1 MSIQLNAI
9 MSDNM
14 AIINKVIV
22 GARSKNIRL
31 VSKKEAPS
39 SNVVFDVAITDDL
52 NDVPIFKKCGANVNI
67 YVILLSKTEIAKNI
81 STFEKEIFIACQV
94 KFRYGKWYDI
104 LNYAA
109 NNNSIISAA
118 EINNEYTV
126 YYDSNGDNNS
136 SWKIVDKVANEMLI
150 KRGTYF
156 IEKLKEFI
164 KQNPQNASIIQQFV
178 FNADFS
184 DFRRMEDFRFV
195 HNRPYETDHL
205 VLFPLDLYHTR
216 LINFKD
222 AVSFKLKTNN
232 AIWIGRPDDD
242 WRWKHNKDG
251 KSHRLTFVENTFDIH
266 PNISVRFSG
275 DEKNK
280 EKNQQIDAKYISHPL
295 TKEEQTKNKFI
306 INLEGNDTSTSFLWA
321 LGSNCCPLHTFP
333 FTFENILFG
342 NGLEPYK
349 HFIPIAVDGSD
360 LLEKYNWCLDH
371 LEECEKIANNGK
383 EYMKFYQNEDIY
395 NEILNRMFAMYC
407 MVK

>member
-9 MSDNM
+9 MSDNL

-22 GARSKNIRL
+22 SARSKNIRL

-52 NDVPIFKKCGANVNI
+52 NDVPILKKCGANVNI
-67 YVILLSKTEIAKNI
+67 HVILLSTTETAKNI
-81 STFEKEIFIACQV
+81 STFEKEIFIARQV
-94 KFRYGKWYDI
+94 KFRYGKWYEI
-104 LNYAA
+104 FIENA
-109 NNNSIISAA
+109 NKKTVLSAA
-118 EINNEYTV
+118 EINNLYTV
-126 YYDSNGDNNS
+126 YYDG
-136 SWKIVDKVANEMLI
+136 SWKITDTITNNLLI
-150 KRGTYF
+150 NRNMYF
-156 IEKLKEFI
+156 IEKFKQFI
-164 KQNPQNASIIQQFV
+164 KQNPQYTANAEELV
-178 FNADFS
+178 FNVDFG
-184 DFRRMEDFRFV
+184 DFRRMEDCRFV
-195 HNRPYETDHL
+195 HNRQDGTNHL
-205 VLFPLDLYHTR
+205 VLFPLDWYHTS

-222 AVSFKLKTNN
+222 TVPFNLKTNN
-232 AIWIGRPDDD
+232 AIWIGRPDDN

-266 PNISVRFSG
+266 PNIIVRFSG

-280 EKNQQIDAKYISHPL
+280 EKNQQIHAKYISHIL

-371 LEECEKIANNGK
+371 LEECKKIANNGK
-383 EYMKFYQNEDIY
+383 EYMRFYQNEEIY
-395 NEILNRMFAMYC
+395 NKILNRMFGMYC

>member
-1 MSIQLNAI
+1 MSIELNAI

-14 AIINKVIV
+14 AIINRVILD
-22 GARSKNIRL
+22 ARSKNIKI
-31 VSKKEAPS
+31 VSKKEAS
-39 SNVVFDVAITDDL
+39 TSNIVFDIAITDDL
-52 NDVPIFKKCGANVNI
+52 NDVPNLKKCGTNANI
-67 YVILLSKTEIAKNI
+67 HVILLSKMDIAKNI
-81 STFEKEIFIACQV
+81 STFEKEIFIARQV

-104 LNYAA
+104 LNDTA
-109 NNNSIISAA
+109 NKKQLLSAS

-126 YYDSNGDNNS
+126 YYDS
-136 SWKIVDKVANEMLI
+136 SWKITDTVTNNLLI
-150 KRGTYF
+150 NRTMYF
-156 IEKLKEFI
+156 IDKLKEFI
-164 KQNPQNASIIQQFV
+164 KQSPQNASIIQQFV
-178 FNADFS
+178 FNVDFG
-184 DFRRMEDFRFV
+184 DFKRMEDCRFV
-195 HNRPYETDHL
+195 HNRQHGTNHL
-205 VLFPLDLYHTR
+205 ILFPLDWYHTR

-222 AVSFKLKTNN
+222 TVPFKLKTNN
-232 AIWIGRPDDD
+232 ALWIGRPDDD

-251 KSHRLTFVENTFDIH
+251 KSHRLTFIENTFDIH
-266 PNISVRFSG
+266 PNIIVRFSG

-306 INLEGNDTSTSFLWA
+306 INLEGNDTSTSFLWV

-349 HFIPIAVDGSD
+349 HFIPIAADGSD

-383 EYMKFYQNEDIY
+383 EYMRFYQDKEIY
-395 NEILNRMFAMYC
+395 NEILNRMFGMYC